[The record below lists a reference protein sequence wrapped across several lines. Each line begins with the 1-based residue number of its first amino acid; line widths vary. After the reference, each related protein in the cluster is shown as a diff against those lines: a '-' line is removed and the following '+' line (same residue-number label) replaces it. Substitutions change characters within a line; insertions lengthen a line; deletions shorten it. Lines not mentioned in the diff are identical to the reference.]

1 MSLIHTPPQKPA
13 DVQKENEEENEEV
26 SEEEIEEE
34 EEEDELSLLI
44 YKRGQVKAKVTRLRS
59 TLRMERRNINL
70 PRAQVMKSNLAK
82 HYDEYLLY
90 HSQVLDNVNKKGRKS
105 QEIKYEEFEE
115 LYTDTLV
122 MLQTIVN
129 CLSLPPPGSSV
140 RAGASE
146 RVVVQQQSLKVP
158 LPTFDGKYENWPKFK
173 SMFLDLM
180 KNSSD
185 SDAVK
190 LYHLEKS
197 LVGAAAGVIDI
208 KTIND
213 NNYQRAWKI
222 LEDRF
227 ENKRNIIETHL
238 RGLSK
243 MKRMTKESSTELREL
258 VEECTRHVDHLEFM
272 GQHCEGVSHLMVILH
287 LSDALDPETKKL
299 WEATLEYGELPTYN
313 ETIDFLRKRCQIMER
328 CEAPESSVNPKAKV
342 NVKSAPT
349 KSVTKTLVA
358 TTDNTNGYSCQLCN
372 KVHQTFRCEE
382 FRALSTSERIA
393 RAKNMRVCFNCFRKG
408 HRLAECQSKKTCMVC
423 KLKHNTL
430 LHLEDAQKGSSNRNK
445 AQQSEQQEDAESG
458 SSKPRRLPSAEEKD
472 SDKSTICSYSMP
484 HSPSQVLLMTAVV
497 HVMDKNHKVQKCR
510 AFIDPGSMSHM
521 LSTRMAKL
529 LDLPSSPTHVTVTGI
544 NGTKSTGN
552 KRMAVEFTS
561 RISDFSAKIN
571 CLVLDRITGM
581 IPLTNINTSSW
592 GIPANFDLA
601 DPEFHR
607 PDDIDL
613 LIGCGLF
620 WQLLVPGT
628 LKLAENLPEL
638 HNSRLGWIVTGEINS
653 NGEEPETVVVHSNA
667 AIVSPSLET
676 LIQKFWEIEDV
687 SDRDEAASEDFCER
701 HFQETHRRDRNGKYI
716 VSLPFKDNVNELG
729 DSRAMAVKRFMMLEK
744 RLSRCT
750 DLRHQYEAFMN
761 EYQSL
766 GHCKEINESTDPP
779 NLQTYYL
786 PHHAVLRP
794 SSSSTKLRVV
804 FDASAKSLSG
814 RSLNDVLH
822 VGPVV
827 QSDLFSIDL
836 RFRKH
841 TVVFKADVKK
851 MYRQVWMNPLDT
863 RYLRMFWRS
872 NPSKQLKVFELTTV
886 TYGTAS
892 APFQA
897 TRALKQLA
905 MDEKERFPMAAE
917 IVEND
922 FYVDDILSG
931 ANSIPEAADRIVQ
944 LKQLLESGGFPI
956 HKWSSNSPEILRN
969 IPEEEKEKPF
979 ELENISGCEVIKT
992 LGILWDPVT
1001 DEFLFAVP
1009 EAEKIE
1015 MEKITKRYV
1024 LSQIARLYDA
1034 LGLVS
1039 PIVVLAKLIM
1049 QDLWASEL
1057 GWDEQLKE
1065 EQLRAWQMFACSL
1078 PDLSSM
1084 RIPRGVVSQNAEVIE
1099 LHGFAD
1105 ASKLAYGAC
1114 LYVRCIG
1121 SDRGVLT
1128 KLLCSKSKVAP
1139 LKELTIPRK
1148 ELCAALLLSRLVD
1161 KAVPALQIEF
1171 QKILLWSDS
1180 QIVLAWLKKSSASL
1194 QVFVRNRVAEINES
1208 AYKWNAKW
1216 DYVHTS
1222 TNPADVVSRGQL
1234 ADSLRVNRLWWSG
1247 PVFLNEAEIH
1257 PDEADPFPEDQIPEL
1272 RRVTQGS
1279 AALIEVLPVFTKDV
1293 NQKMGNLPE
1302 SRVIPATPFA
1312 KTGVDY
1318 AGPVFVKHGIR
1329 KPILVKAY
1337 IAVFI
1342 CMATKSVHL
1351 ELVSDLSA
1359 SAFIAAMHRFV
1370 SRRGIPE
1377 QMNSDNGL
1385 NFVGAN
1391 NELHEL
1397 YKLFKD
1403 QQTSKVID
1411 EFCQPREIEWKFIPP
1426 RAPNF
1431 GGIWEANV
1439 KCVKSHLKKI
1449 LHTTSLNFE
1458 EFSTVLT
1465 QIEAILNS
1473 RPLFTQSSDPNDLAV
1488 ITPGHFLIGRELTA
1502 IPEPS
1507 YEDITVNRLTRWKYI
1522 QLLRQHFWRRWSSEY
1537 LHHLQVREKWI
1548 VKQPNIREGMIVV
1561 LKEDHQPAQSWKIGR
1576 VITTYPGKDGAV
1588 RVVDLQTPQGVFRR
1602 PISKICPLPIEE
1614 NACKAKTDEEN
1625 LEFSGGENVRPLPSE
1640 SER

>member
-13 DVQKENEEENEEV
+13 DDGQVQKENEEENEEA

-90 HSQVLDNVNKKGRKS
+90 HSQVLDNVNKK
-105 QEIKYEEFEE
+105 
-115 LYTDTLV
+115 
-122 MLQTIVN
+122 
-129 CLSLPPPGSSV
+129 
-140 RAGASE
+140 
-146 RVVVQQQSLKVP
+146 
-158 LPTFDGKYENWPKFK
+158 
-173 SMFLDLM
+173 
-180 KNSSD
+180 
-185 SDAVK
+185 DAVK

-313 ETIDFLRKRCQIMER
+313 ETIDFLRKRCQILER

-342 NVKSAPT
+342 N
-349 KSVTKTLVA
+349 
-358 TTDNTNGYSCQLCN
+358 LCN

-393 RAKNMRVCFNCFRKG
+393 RAKNIRVCFTCLRKG

-497 HVMDKNHKVQKCR
+497 HVKDKNHKVQKCR

-552 KRMAVEFTS
+552 KRMAVEFT
-561 RISDFSAKIN
+561 
-571 CLVLDRITGM
+571 
-581 IPLTNINTSSW
+581 
-592 GIPANFDLA
+592 
-601 DPEFHR
+601 
-607 PDDIDL
+607 
-613 LIGCGLF
+613 
-620 WQLLVPGT
+620 
-628 LKLAENLPEL
+628 
-638 HNSRLGWIVTGEINS
+638 LGWIVTGEINS
-653 NGEEPETVVVHSNA
+653 NGEETETVVVHSNA
-667 AIVSPSLET
+667 AIVSPSLKT

-766 GHCKEINESTDPP
+766 GH
-779 NLQTYYL
+779 L
-786 PHHAVLRP
+786 
-794 SSSSTKLRVV
+794 
-804 FDASAKSLSG
+804 
-814 RSLNDVLH
+814 
-822 VGPVV
+822 

-841 TVVFKADVKK
+841 TVVFKADVTK

-872 NPSKQLKVFELTTV
+872 NPSQQLKVFELTTV

-1009 EAEKIE
+1009 EAEKVE

-1024 LSQIARLYDA
+1024 LSQIARLYDP

-1114 LYVRCIG
+1114 LYVRCID

-1222 TNPADVVSRGQL
+1222 NNPADVVSRGQL

-1279 AALIEVLPVFTKDV
+1279 AALIEVLPVFTNSNEEPEIVENQDENADLVCIGYADRHSYISNQCV
-1293 NQKMGNLPE
+1293 NGPRCNESVEQIDACMQLPCSRGGVHGNIDISINNPTNPLNPF
-1302 SRVIPATPFA
+1302 PATI
-1312 KTGVDY
+1312 
-1318 AGPVFVKHGIR
+1318 H
-1329 KPILVKAY
+1329 
-1337 IAVFI
+1337 
-1342 CMATKSVHL
+1342 
-1351 ELVSDLSA
+1351 
-1359 SAFIAAMHRFV
+1359 
-1370 SRRGIPE
+1370 
-1377 QMNSDNGL
+1377 
-1385 NFVGAN
+1385 
-1391 NELHEL
+1391 
-1397 YKLFKD
+1397 
-1403 QQTSKVID
+1403 
-1411 EFCQPREIEWKFIPP
+1411 
-1426 RAPNF
+1426 
-1431 GGIWEANV
+1431 
-1439 KCVKSHLKKI
+1439 
-1449 LHTTSLNFE
+1449 
-1458 EFSTVLT
+1458 
-1465 QIEAILNS
+1465 
-1473 RPLFTQSSDPNDLAV
+1473 
-1488 ITPGHFLIGRELTA
+1488 
-1502 IPEPS
+1502 
-1507 YEDITVNRLTRWKYI
+1507 
-1522 QLLRQHFWRRWSSEY
+1522 
-1537 LHHLQVREKWI
+1537 
-1548 VKQPNIREGMIVV
+1548 
-1561 LKEDHQPAQSWKIGR
+1561 
-1576 VITTYPGKDGAV
+1576 
-1588 RVVDLQTPQGVFRR
+1588 
-1602 PISKICPLPIEE
+1602 
-1614 NACKAKTDEEN
+1614 
-1625 LEFSGGENVRPLPSE
+1625 
-1640 SER
+1640 